1 MWFNRLNSEDVV
13 EVPVPV
19 EAAILNRSLTLK
31 AISSVSELQMRC
43 RRPPAK
49 FHGSN
54 LVNVEGDLLS
64 IRTADEMSSSSCE
77 VHGSNTILI
86 SLVYNHLYRSQVPAV
101 GSALRLLHLAGLAM
115 LLLVRW

>member
-54 LVNVEGDLLS
+54 
-64 IRTADEMSSSSCE
+64 
-77 VHGSNTILI
+77 TILI

>member
-54 LVNVEGDLLS
+54 
-64 IRTADEMSSSSCE
+64 
-77 VHGSNTILI
+77 TILI
-86 SLVYNHLYRSQVPAV
+86 ILNHLYRSQVPAV